1 MTLAL
6 THSVALLGLEGHLV
20 TVEVD
25 IADGLPGYALLG
37 LPDAALSESRDR
49 VRSAIVNCQEIWPN
63 RKVTVSLSPAWLPKS
78 GSSFDLAICIAVLS
92 AHESIPQEKIAELV
106 FLGELSLDGRIRAV
120 RGVLPALMAAYK
132 AGIRV
137 AVVPAANYEE
147 AQLMHS
153 MTIVPMEHLKQVLR
167 WLRTGEREVV
177 QEIDLQWEHSDSRLD
192 FADVAGQS
200 AARLAAEIAAIGG
213 HHILLIGPP
222 GAGKTMIAERIPTI
236 LPALSID
243 QALEVTAVHSI
254 AGTLTQRSP
263 LSLLAPIVSPHH
275 TTTRIAMVGG
285 GSHAIKP
292 GACSLAHYGVLFI
305 DEAPECGP
313 GVLDSLRQPLESGT
327 VTIARSVGNLTFP
340 AQFLLVLAANPCP
353 CGKFTG
359 RGRNCTCT
367 SQQVRRYL
375 GKLSGPLMDR
385 IDLRVQVDA
394 VGRVDMA
401 RSELGESSQVIR
413 ERVIAAREVA
423 QKRFTGM
430 GWSLN
435 SQIPA
440 RALRSTFQPQ
450 RSAMN
455 FLHDELDREHITA
468 RGLHKIIRTSWSF
481 ADLHGHSIP
490 TMEDVNAAYEMR
502 GKVEA

>member
-1 MTLAL
+1 MSLAL

-49 VRSAIVNCQEIWPN
+49 VRSAIANCSEVWPN

-78 GSSFDLAICIAVLS
+78 GSSFDLAICIALLS
-92 AHESIPQEKIAELV
+92 AHDTVPQERIADIL
-106 FLGELSLDGRIRAV
+106 FLGELSLDGRIRSV
-120 RGVLPALMAAYK
+120 RGVLPALMAAFK
-132 AGIRV
+132 AGVRT
-137 AVVPAANYEE
+137 AVVPAANFEE
-147 AQLMHS
+147 AQLMQS
-153 MTIVPMEHLKQVLR
+153 MEIVPMDHLKQVLR
-167 WLRTGEREVV
+167 WLRTGEREVA
-177 QEIDLQWEHSDSRLD
+177 QQIDLQWEQTDTRLD

-236 LPALSID
+236 MPALSIE

-292 GACSLAHYGVLFI
+292 GACSLAHNGVLFV

-327 VTIARSVGNLTFP
+327 ITIARSIGNLTFP

-385 IDLRVQVDA
+385 IDLRVQVES

-401 RSELGESSQVIR
+401 RNELGESSEVIR
-413 ERVIAAREVA
+413 QRVIGARKVA
-423 QKRFTGM
+423 EKRFAGM

-440 RALRSTFQPQ
+440 RALRSTFQPE
-450 RSAMN
+450 RAAMN

-481 ADLHGHSIP
+481 ADLHGHPVP
-490 TMEDVNAAYEMR
+490 TMGDVEAAYAMR

>member
-25 IADGLPGYALLG
+25 IADGLPGYSLLG
-37 LPDAALSESRDR
+37 LPDAALTESRER
-49 VRSAIVNCQEIWPN
+49 VRSAIVNCGEVWPN

-78 GSSFDLAICIAVLS
+78 GSSFDLAICIALLS
-92 AHESIPQEKIAELV
+92 AHETVPTERISEVV
-106 FLGELSLDGRIRAV
+106 FLGELSLDGKIRSV

-132 AGIRV
+132 AGV
-137 AVVPAANYEE
+137 TMAVVPAANVEE
-147 AQLMHS
+147 AQLMQG
-153 MTIVPMEHLKQVLR
+153 MEIIPMHHLKQVLR
-167 WLRTGEREVV
+167 WLRTGEREVE
-177 QEIDLQWEHSDSRLD
+177 QQIDLQWQPSDERLD
-192 FADVAGQS
+192 FADVAGQP
-200 AARLAAEIAAIGG
+200 AARLAAEIAAVGG

-236 LPALSID
+236 MPALSIA

-275 TTTRIAMVGG
+275 TTTRVAMVGG
-285 GSHAIKP
+285 GSHSIKP
-292 GACSLAHYGVLFI
+292 GACSLAHYGVLFV

-327 VTIARSVGNLTFP
+327 ITIARSIGNLTFP

-385 IDLRVQVDA
+385 IDLRVQVEP

-401 RSELGESSQVIR
+401 KTQLGESSAVIR
-413 ERVIAAREVA
+413 ERVIKARSIAA
-423 QKRFTGM
+423 KRFEGM

-440 RALRSTFQPQ
+440 RALRAEFQPE
-450 RSAMN
+450 RTAMN

-481 ADLHGHSIP
+481 ADLNGHKVP
-490 TMEDVNAAYEMR
+490 TMEDVLAAHTMR

>member
-6 THSVALLGLEGHLV
+6 TQSVALLGLDGHLV

-25 IADGLPGYALLG
+25 IADGLPGYSLLG

-49 VRSAIVNCQEIWPN
+49 VRSAIVNCGEVWPN

-78 GSSFDLAICIAVLS
+78 GSSFDLAICVALLS
-92 AHESIPQEKIAELV
+92 AHETIPTERISQIV
-106 FLGELSLDGRIRAV
+106 FLGELSLDGKIRSV
-120 RGVLPALMAAYK
+120 RGVLPALMAAFK
-132 AGIRV
+132 AGV
-137 AVVPAANYEE
+137 TTAVVPAANGEE
-147 AQLMHS
+147 AQLMQG
-153 MTIVPMEHLKQVLR
+153 MEIIPMHHVKQVLR
-167 WLRTGEREVV
+167 WLRTGEREVE
-177 QEIDLQWEHSDSRLD
+177 QQIDLQWQPSDERLD

-236 LPALSID
+236 MPALSVA

-254 AGTLTQRSP
+254 AGTLVQRSP

-275 TTTRIAMVGG
+275 TTTQVAMVGG

-305 DEAPECGP
+305 DEAPECAP

-327 VTIARSVGNLTFP
+327 ITIARSIGNLTFP

-353 CGKFTG
+353 CGKFSG

-385 IDLRVQVDA
+385 IDLRVQVEP

-401 RSELGESSQVIR
+401 KTQLGESSAVIR
-413 ERVIAAREVA
+413 ERVMKARTIAA
-423 QKRFTGM
+423 QRFEGM

-440 RALRSTFQPQ
+440 RALRAKFQPE
-450 RSAMN
+450 RTAMN

-481 ADLHGHSIP
+481 ADLNGHTVP
-490 TMEDVNAAYEMR
+490 TMEDVLAAHAMR

>member
-1 MTLAL
+1 MSLAL
-6 THSVALLGLEGHLV
+6 TQSVALLGLDGHVV

-25 IADGLPGYALLG
+25 IADGLPGYSLLG

-49 VRSAIVNCQEIWPN
+49 VRSAIVNCGEVWPN

-78 GSSFDLAICIAVLS
+78 GSSFDLAICIALLS
-92 AHESIPQEKIAELV
+92 AHETIPTERIAEIV
-106 FLGELSLDGRIRAV
+106 FLGELSLDGKIRSV
-120 RGVLPALMAAYK
+120 RGVLPALMAAFK
-132 AGIRV
+132 AGV
-137 AVVPAANYEE
+137 TTAVVPAANVEE
-147 AQLMHS
+147 AQLMQG
-153 MTIVPMEHLKQVLR
+153 MNIIPMQHLKQVLR
-167 WLRTGEREVV
+167 WLRTGEREIV
-177 QEIDLQWEHSDSRLD
+177 QEIDLQWQPSDERLD
-192 FADVAGQS
+192 FADVAGQP
-200 AARLAAEIAAIGG
+200 AARRAAEIAAVGG

-236 LPALSID
+236 MPALSVTE
-243 QALEVTAVHSI
+243 ALEVTAVHSI

-275 TTTRIAMVGG
+275 TTTRVAMVGG

-327 VTIARSVGNLTFP
+327 ITIARSIGNLTFP

-385 IDLRVQVDA
+385 IDLRVQVEP

-401 RSELGESSQVIR
+401 KTQLGEASSVIR
-413 ERVIAAREVA
+413 ERVIKARSTAA
-423 QKRFTGM
+423 QRFEGM

-440 RALRSTFQPQ
+440 RALRTEFQPE
-450 RSAMN
+450 REAMS

-481 ADLHGHSIP
+481 ADLNGHQIP
-490 TMEDVNAAYEMR
+490 TMEDVMAAHTMR

>member
-1 MTLAL
+1 MSLAQ
-6 THSVALLGLEGHLV
+6 TQSVALLGLAGHLV
-20 TVEVD
+20 TVEAD

-49 VRSAIVNCQEIWPN
+49 VRSALVNCGEVWPN

-78 GSSFDLAICIAVLS
+78 GSSFDLAICIALLS
-92 AHESIPQEKIAELV
+92 AHETISKERIADLV
-106 FLGELSLDGRIRAV
+106 FLGELSLDGQLRSV
-120 RGVLPALMAAYK
+120 RGVLPALMAAAK
-132 AGIRV
+132 AGV
-137 AVVPAANYEE
+137 TTAVVPTANAEE
-147 AQLMHS
+147 AQLMQT
-153 MTIVPMEHLKQVLR
+153 MTIIPMAHLKQVLR
-167 WLRTGEREVV
+167 WLRTGERELA
-177 QEIDLQWEHSDSRLD
+177 QEIDLQWEQSDGRMD
-192 FADVAGQS
+192 FADVAGQP

-213 HHILLIGPP
+213 HHIILVGPP

-236 LPALSID
+236 MPALTIA

-275 TTTRIAMVGG
+275 TTTRVAMVGG
-285 GSHAIKP
+285 GSHSIRP

-327 VTIARSVGNLTFP
+327 ITIARSIGNLTFP

-359 RGRNCTCT
+359 RGRNCTC
-367 SQQVRRYL
+367 SAQQVRRYL

-385 IDLRVQVDA
+385 IDLRVKVEP

-401 RSELGESSQVIR
+401 KRELGESSSVIR
-413 ERVIAAREVA
+413 ERVIKAREMA
-423 QKRFTGM
+423 ADRFAGM
-430 GWSLN
+430 SWQVN

-440 RALRSTFQPQ
+440 RALRTMFAPE
-450 RSAMN
+450 RAAMN
-455 FLHDELDREHITA
+455 FLHDELDKEQITA
-468 RGLHKIIRTSWSF
+468 RGLHKIIRTAWSF
-481 ADLHGHSIP
+481 ADLNEHKVP
-490 TMEDVNAAYEMR
+490 TMEDVLAAHLLR
-502 GKVEA
+502 GKIEA